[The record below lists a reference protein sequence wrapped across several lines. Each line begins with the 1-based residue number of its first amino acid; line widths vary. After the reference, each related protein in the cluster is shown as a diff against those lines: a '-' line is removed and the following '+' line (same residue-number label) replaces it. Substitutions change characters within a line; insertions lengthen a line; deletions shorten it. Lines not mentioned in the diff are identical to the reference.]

1 MVHPW
6 VMPATAAA
14 NSSAARTSRQGTICA
29 MAVRDL
35 VRPIEEMEYLDPLG
49 EWLSGAVSRLV
60 GGRGALKSA
69 LSGTWL
75 GHPVHPLL
83 TDVPIG
89 LFAGATLLDLFGG
102 ERADDVTDAMTV
114 LGLLAVTPTAVTGLS
129 DWADTVGAERRLG
142 LVHALANAGG
152 SSLLAAALLSRRAG
166 NRTVAHAFTLAGIGM
181 ISIGGYLGGHL
192 VFGRGIGVDHTVFDE
207 APSEWTRVAREAEI
221 AADTA
226 VLVSASGY
234 GVMLYS
240 HGGVIHAIA
249 DRCTHAGGPLH
260 EGEVDEDLCVTC
272 PWHGSRY
279 RLADGSVTRGPASA
293 PQPSFEVRVSEGIVE
308 VRLRSG

>member
-1 MVHPW
+1 M
-6 VMPATAAA
+6 
-14 NSSAARTSRQGTICA
+14 G
-29 MAVRDL
+29 VRDL
-35 VRPIEEMEYLDPLG
+35 VRPFEDMDYLDPLG
-49 EWLSGAVSRLV
+49 EWLSGAVTRLV
-60 GGRGALKSA
+60 GSGPIKSG

-89 LFAGATLLDLFGG
+89 LFAGATLLDLVGG

-129 DWADTVGAERRLG
+129 DWADTVGPERRLG
-142 LVHALANAGG
+142 LVHALANLGG
-152 SSLLAAALLSRRAG
+152 SGLLAAAVLSRRAG
-166 NRTVAHAFTLAGIGM
+166 NRAVAHVFNLAGMGVIAM
-181 ISIGGYLGGHL
+181 GGYIGGHL
-192 VFGRGIGVDHTVFDE
+192 VFARGIGVDHTVFDE
-207 APSEWTRVAREAEI
+207 APTEWTRVAREDEI
-221 AADTA
+221 AADTP
-226 VLVSASGY
+226 VLVSAAGY
-234 GVMLYS
+234 GVMLYR

-293 PQPSFEVRVSEGIVE
+293 PQPSFAARISEGVIE
-308 VRLRSG
+308 VRLRDD